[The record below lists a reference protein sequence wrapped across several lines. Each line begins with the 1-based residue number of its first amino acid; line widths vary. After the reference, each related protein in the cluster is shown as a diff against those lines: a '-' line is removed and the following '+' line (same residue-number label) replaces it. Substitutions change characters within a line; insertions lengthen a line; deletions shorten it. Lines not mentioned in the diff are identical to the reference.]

1 MKQAKTISY
10 KLKELHNMHPL
21 IDRLLIKME
30 KFIMSEFLTT
40 SIILIIFII
49 DLVVPLG
56 SSIAI
61 LYVVPLVIS
70 NTLSKKKIIVSATA
84 STILTIVDLAIYYN
98 SEMPY
103 NIFTNKILC
112 LFAIWMS
119 CLIILRYKN
128 LRTQKDSEKE
138 KYLNSITEMLFQVS
152 HQVRSPLCRIQGLT
166 NHIDS
171 QTISKEELE
180 SVSLYLKDSVVELD
194 TFTRTLTNL
203 LEKIRIQNTIDQT
216 NSN

>member
-1 MKQAKTISY
+1 
-10 KLKELHNMHPL
+10 
-21 IDRLLIKME
+21 
-30 KFIMSEFLTT
+30 
-40 SIILIIFII
+40 
-49 DLVVPLG
+49 
-56 SSIAI
+56 
-61 LYVVPLVIS
+61 
-70 NTLSKKKIIVSATA
+70 
-84 STILTIVDLAIYYN
+84 
-98 SEMPY
+98 MPY

>member
-30 KFIMSEFLTT
+30 KFIISEFLITG
-40 SIILIIFII
+40 IILIIFII
-49 DLVVPLG
+49 DLIVPFG

-61 LYVVPLVIS
+61 LYIVPLAFS
-70 NTLSKKKIIVSATA
+70 NTLSKNKIIVSATA
-84 STILTIVDLAIYYN
+84 STILTIVDLVIYYN

-128 LRTQKDSEKE
+128 LRTQKNSEKE
-138 KYLNSITEMLFQVS
+138 KHLNSINEIIFKIS
-152 HQVRSPLCRIQGLT
+152 HQVRSPLCRIQALT

-180 SVSLYLKDSVVELD
+180 IVSLYLKDSVVELD

-203 LEKIRIQNTIDQT
+203 LEKIRIQYTVENT

>member
-70 NTLSKKKIIVSATA
+70 NTLRKKK
-84 STILTIVDLAIYYN
+84 
-98 SEMPY
+98 
-103 NIFTNKILC
+103 
-112 LFAIWMS
+112 
-119 CLIILRYKN
+119 
-128 LRTQKDSEKE
+128 
-138 KYLNSITEMLFQVS
+138 
-152 HQVRSPLCRIQGLT
+152 
-166 NHIDS
+166 
-171 QTISKEELE
+171 
-180 SVSLYLKDSVVELD
+180 
-194 TFTRTLTNL
+194 
-203 LEKIRIQNTIDQT
+203 
-216 NSN
+216 